1 MYRPNQPMSFSPEYT
16 MDIKRAIIKH
26 VSDPLVL
33 VEVGRLCCFPACPGT
48 GGKPVS
54 LDRGVTD
61 FAVPPATAVRE
72 HAYRRCPYYREQF
85 QTLGLSPEEIRSI
98 ADLRL
103 LPVLEKQDIQERFEM
118 MVAEGWPRDD
128 LTLDHTGGSTGAP
141 IAFYSTRERR
151 CWGKAATRR
160 HNAWAGC
167 EIGDRVAYVW
177 GAPRDLPSHTWR
189 SRLVSALPA
198 SRFSWIRAILTSR
211 RWRRFRKL

>member
-1 MYRPNQPMSFSPEYT
+1 

-33 VEVGRLCCFPACPGT
+33 WKWGDYAVFQHARELEASQFLSTEELQTLQFRRLQR
-48 GGKPVS
+48 
-54 LDRGVTD
+54 LL
-61 FAVPPATAVRE
+61 E

-141 IAFYSTRERR
+141 IAFYSTRDAGAGGRR
-151 CWGKAATRR
+151 PPGGTTPGRAAR
-160 HNAWAGC
+160 
-167 EIGDRVAYVW
+167 
-177 GAPRDLPSHTWR
+177 
-189 SRLVSALPA
+189 
-198 SRFSWIRAILTSR
+198 
-211 RWRRFRKL
+211 